1 MYIKEIKTERFKIKK
16 FSLNLV
22 NNNYL
27 NWFNDD
33 EVEKFI
39 SFKPKNLPELKIN
52 VKDNLKRKNTV
63 FLSISFKQKHIGNIK
78 IHDINY
84 NKNEAWIGILVGDK
98 DFRGIGVTQEV
109 IENIKTFLI
118 KKKIYFLKLN
128 VDKKNLPAIK
138 SYLKSGFFIE
148 KKCQNYLIMKCKLY
162 EKKIILGL
170 AQLQSAYGV
179 TNIKKKK
186 LSTKD
191 SINILKKIDKS
202 NISELDTAYSYPFKI
217 SLLKSIKKK
226 ILLNT
231 KILSTDMG
239 DFNKFSIYLKKIE
252 KFKNIKIN
260 TVFVH
265 DGNNLLSKNGKRILN
280 KIEILKKKKLI
291 KKIGVSFHNFYNFE
305 KILNSYKIDVVQIPY
320 SAVDRRGKKYFTY
333 LKKREIEIQVRSIFL
348 QGALLSKIKSNL
360 KLTKIYNK
368 IKEKKILDRLN
379 ILFSFILK
387 DINIDK
393 IVIGVRQVNELKMIL
408 NFNKLKINK
417 ILDNLYSNDLEI
429 IDPLN
434 WSELNYH
441 EKK

>member
-33 EVEKFI
+33 EVKKFI
-39 SFKPKNLPELKIN
+39 SFKPKNLNELKIN

-78 IHDINY
+78 IHNINY

-98 DFRGIGVTQEV
+98 HFRGIGVTQEV
-109 IENIKTFLI
+109 IEKIKTFLI

-128 VDKKNLPAIK
+128 VDKNNLPAIK
-138 SYLKSGFFIE
+138 SYLKSGFFTE
-148 KKCQNYLIMKCKLY
+148 KKVQNYLIMKCKLY

-179 TNIKKKK
+179 TNIKKQK

-226 ILLNT
+226 VLLNT
-231 KILSTDMG
+231 KILTTDIG
-239 DFNKFSIYLKKIE
+239 DFNKFSVYLKKIE

-265 DGNNLLSKNGKRILN
+265 DGNNLLSKNGKKIFN
-280 KIEILKKKKLI
+280 KIEILKKKKVI

-305 KILNSYKIDVVQIPY
+305 KILNSYKIGVVQIPY
-320 SAVDRRGKKYFTY
+320 SVADRRGKKYFKY
-333 LKKREIEIQVRSIFL
+333 LKKRDIEIQVRSIFL

-368 IKEKKILDRLN
+368 IKEKKIIDRLN

-393 IVIGVRQVNELKMIL
+393 IVIGVRQVNELKMIM